1 MGNEITTIQ
10 LRENVKEQLDRLK
23 IDRETYEEVILRL
36 MQLSEKQ
43 KRKQEN
49 LLIEECKIMA
59 KDNLKTLKEFSAVDK
74 ELDWGY

>member
-1 MGNEITTIQ
+1 MVNEITTIQ

-23 IDRETYEEVILRL
+23 INRETYEEVILRL

-49 LLIEECKIMA
+49 LLIEECKVMA
-59 KDNLKTLKEFSAVDK
+59 EDNLKTLKEFSAVDK
-74 ELDWGY
+74 ELEWEY

>member
-1 MGNEITTIQ
+1 MANEITTIQ

-23 IDRETYEEVILRL
+23 INRETYEEVILRL

-49 LLIEECKIMA
+49 LLIEECKVMA
-59 KDNLKTLKEFSAVDK
+59 EDNLKTLNEFSAVDK
-74 ELDWGY
+74 ELDW